1 MQKKNKLNIY
11 MRKHKIAIT
20 IAALLVLVILFGVR
34 IESKKVETFAEPADP
49 VALTSEAEEAWEAA
63 GPALHASWAN
73 PDLRYTRGEVPTLL
87 HDGVYKITAWK
98 GERAS
103 AMFVLWSSAPK
114 NAVHCKVRKFKAD
127 GATMPAS
134 IAQTHFVRYTLADKM
149 LHKFRKEGGFE
160 QGKFPEVLTPDMLD
174 TLSSFDIAPYETRPV
189 WVSINVPQDAV
200 AGVYRTNVVIS
211 DSGRGKIVL
220 PLELEVVNHVL
231 PAPSEWNY
239 HLDLWQHPSAVARA
253 QGLELWSDAH
263 FEAMKP
269 LMKRL
274 ADAGQKVVTATLNK
288 DPWNHQCHDAYEAM
302 IKWTKHADGTWSYD
316 YTVFDRWVQFMLDL
330 GIDREINCYSM
341 VPWNCEVE
349 YFDEASGEVVTV
361 KAEPGKKE
369 FPVIWTPFL
378 KDFKVH
384 LSEKG
389 WLELTN
395 IAMDER
401 SPEAMQAA
409 ADVLSECAPE
419 MGFALADNHS
429 SYKKFTMM
437 RDVCVDIRQEPV
449 SQADIDSRR
458 EKDQFTTFYIC
469 CVPSF
474 PNTFSTSEPF
484 EAEILGWYNIAYDY
498 DGMLRW
504 AYNSWPESPETDS
517 RFKYW
522 MCGDTYFVYPYNRSS
537 VRFEKLIDGIEVAE
551 KIRLLRK
558 EGVDTTP
565 VETVL
570 QKIREM
576 NITDCDLPWHDLL
589 VEARAA
595 LDEVSR

>member
-1 MQKKNKLNIY
+1 
-11 MRKHKIAIT
+11 MRRHKILIS
-20 IAALLVLVILFGVR
+20 IAALLIMVILFGVK
-34 IESKKVETFAEPADP
+34 IQPAKVVTFTEPSDP
-49 VALTSEAEEAWEAA
+49 QAVTSEDEAA
-63 GPALHASWAN
+63 WVKAGPVLNASWAD
-73 PDLRYTRGEVPTLL
+73 PDFRYTRGEVPAML
-87 HDGVYKITAWK
+87 HDGVYRITAWK

-103 AMFVLWSSAPK
+103 AMLVLWS
-114 NAVHCKVRKFKAD
+114 NAAKQGVTCKVRRFKAD
-127 GATMPAS
+127 GASMPAS

-149 LHKFRKEGGFE
+149 LHGFKKDGGFR
-160 QGKFPEVLTPDMLD
+160 QGKFPPVLTPDMLD
-174 TLSSFDIAPYETRPV
+174 SLSTFDMAPHETRPV
-189 WVSINVPQDAV
+189 WVSINVPQDAT
-200 AGVYRTNVVIS
+200 AGLYRTNVIIS

-220 PLELEVVNHVL
+220 PMELEVVDHVL
-231 PAPSEWNY
+231 PAPSEWGY

-263 FEAMKP
+263 FDAMKP

-288 DPWNHQCHDAYEAM
+288 DPWNHQCYDAYEAM
-302 IKWTKHADGTWSYD
+302 IKWTRHADGSWSYD

-330 GIDREINCYSM
+330 AIDREINCYSM

-349 YFDEASGEVVTV
+349 YYDEATGETVTV

-378 KDFKVH
+378 KDFKSH
-384 LSEKG
+384 LAEKG
-389 WLELTN
+389 WLEFTN

-409 ADVLSECAPE
+409 ADLLSECAPE

-437 RDVCVDIRQEPV
+437 RDVCVDIGQEPV
-449 SQADIDSRR
+449 SQKNIDMRR
-458 EKDQFTTFYIC
+458 EQGQYTTFYIC

-474 PNTFSTSEPF
+474 PNTFSTSDPYES
-484 EAEILGWYNIAYDY
+484 ELLGWYNVAYDY

-517 RFKYW
+517 RYKFW
-522 MCGDTYFVYPYNRSS
+522 MSGDTYLVYPHNRSS
-537 VRFEKLIDGIEVAE
+537 VRFEKLIDGIEAAE
-551 KIRLLRK
+551 KIRQLRR
-558 EGVDTTP
+558 EGVDIAP
-565 VETVL
+565 VEAVL
-570 QKIREM
+570 QKIRGTK
-576 NITDCDLPWHDLL
+576 ITDCDQPWHEIIE
-589 VEARAA
+589 EARAA